1 MEHSTKNN
9 IVTFIEEIK
18 EKIYNLTLSETQQ
31 SFVGSTIRPK
41 KPEVFTIARLEEI
54 VASTLSILSK
64 VYGEE
69 NQHVK
74 DFIEKNTSYRRLTSH
89 PYQKLLNCC
98 IGKLSAVESDIKF
111 GLLET
116 IEREISGE
124 VFSDFI
130 KAANTSFNEGYKDIA
145 AVLGC
150 AALED
155 LLKRLAKLNSIDV
168 DDRTMSDVVNA
179 LKKQGIIKGAQTSL
193 VSAYVTLRNKTF
205 HAQWDK
211 IENADVKSLIGFTE
225 EMLIKHFS

>member
-1 MEHSTKNN
+1 MENSIKNN
-9 IVTFIEEIK
+9 ILTFIEEIK
-18 EKIYNLTLSETQQ
+18 AKIYNLIFFDTQQ
-31 SFVGSTIRPK
+31 SFVGSSIQPN
-41 KPEVFTIARLEEI
+41 KPEIFTIARLEEI

-74 DFIEKNTSYRRLTSH
+74 DFMEKNTSYRRHTSD
-89 PYQKLLNCC
+89 PYQKLFNCC
-98 IGKLSAVESDIKF
+98 IGKLNAVESDIKF
-111 GLLET
+111 GILET
-116 IEREISGE
+116 IEREVSGE

-130 KAANTSFNEGYKDIA
+130 KAAKSSFDEGYKEIA

-155 LLKRLAKLNSIDV
+155 LLKRLAKLNSVEV
-168 DDRTMSDVVNA
+168 DDKTMADVVNA
-179 LKKQGIIKGAQTSL
+179 LKRGGIIKGAQTNL
-193 VSAYVTLRNKTF
+193 ISAYVTLRNKTF

-211 IENADVKSLIGFTE
+211 IENADIKSLIGFTE

>member
-9 IVTFIEEIK
+9 ILTFIEEIK
-18 EKIYNLTLSETQQ
+18 EKIYNLTFSDSQQ
-31 SFVGSTIRPK
+31 SFLRSTILPK
-41 KPEVFTIARLEEI
+41 KPEVFSMARLEEI

-69 NQHVK
+69 NHHVE
-74 DFIEKNTSYRRLTSH
+74 DFMEKNVYYRKFTTDR
-89 PYQKLLNCC
+89 YQMLLNCC
-98 IGKLSAVESDIKF
+98 VGKLKAVESDIKF

-130 KAANTSFNEGYKDIA
+130 RAANTSFNEGYKDIA

-155 LLKRLAKLNSIDV
+155 LLKRLAKLNTIDV
-168 DDRTMSDVVNA
+168 EDKTMSDVVNA
-179 LKKQGIIKGAQTSL
+179 LKKAGVIKGAQTNI

-211 IENADVKSLIGFTE
+211 IDNADVKSLLSFTE